1 MYRLWSNLFC
11 FVTLDTNVANA
22 GSLDA
27 GSIRAVESLMR
38 SMELV
43 KAGQRE
49 IMSIMTIILKNTR
62 PPEIDV
68 SHFATE
74 FSLPLRTPS
83 EVRNLESL
91 LADQLIRARWV
102 SFVYNTRHCWLF
114 KKITNISYVHLLL
127 SRCHSFQELVVA
139 WATSCVGLLRELWPW
154 SWRHPTATKAKV
166 QSNKDSKLFF
176 WKES

>member
-1 MYRLWSNLFC
+1 M
-11 FVTLDTNVANA
+11 
-22 GSLDA
+22 
-27 GSIRAVESLMR
+27 RAVESLMR

-74 FSLPLRTPS
+74 FSLPLRAPS
-83 EVRNLESL
+83 EVRHLESL

-102 SFVYNTRHCWLF
+102 SFVYNTRH
-114 KKITNISYVHLLL
+114 SVDY
-127 SRCHSFQELVVA
+127 
-139 WATSCVGLLRELWPW
+139 
-154 SWRHPTATKAKV
+154 
-166 QSNKDSKLFF
+166 
-176 WKES
+176 

>member
-1 MYRLWSNLFC
+1 M
-11 FVTLDTNVANA
+11 
-22 GSLDA
+22 
-27 GSIRAVESLMR
+27 RAVESLMR

-83 EVRNLESL
+83 EVRHLESL

-102 SFVYNTRHCWLF
+102 SFVYNTRHSSLLIIF
-114 KKITNISYVHLLL
+114 KK
-127 SRCHSFQELVVA
+127 
-139 WATSCVGLLRELWPW
+139 
-154 SWRHPTATKAKV
+154 
-166 QSNKDSKLFF
+166 
-176 WKES
+176 